1 MAYIIVNRTFYSTR
15 CYSRAR
21 VKSNTKESKH
31 TLVTSVTIAVVTLAL
46 VTAAVAVVV
55 VSMMAPI
62 VQTAHAKCITS
73 PKGETA
79 CSGIGGS
86 HSCNFSPC
94 TGSINPLSSISRS
107 INSKG
112 EGHESCSSGKGSTSS
127 NFPGTIARSGQ
138 GC

>member
-1 MAYIIVNRTFYSTR
+1 MNHTKTTR
-15 CYSRAR
+15 LGITA
-21 VKSNTKESKH
+21 TA
-31 TLVTSVTIAVVTLAL
+31 IATVTLAL
-46 VTAAVAVVV
+46 FVTAAVVAN
-55 VSMMAPI
+55 MMMVPI
-62 VQTAHAKCITS
+62 VQTAHASCITS

-86 HSCNFSPC
+86 HSCNFFPC
-94 TGSINPLSSISRS
+94 TGSNSLSSISRS

-112 EGHESCSSGKGSTSS
+112 EGHESCSSGKGSTST

>member
-1 MAYIIVNRTFYSTR
+1 MNHT
-15 CYSRAR
+15 
-21 VKSNTKESKH
+21 TKAA
-31 TLVTSVTIAVVTLAL
+31 TLGIATAIATVTLAL
-46 VTAAVAVVV
+46 FVTAAVVAN
-55 VSMMAPI
+55 MMMVPI
-62 VQTAHAKCITS
+62 VQTAHASCITS

-86 HSCNFSPC
+86 HSCNFFPC

-107 INSKG
+107 INSKA